1 MSEYI
6 YIRQVNQ
13 ASVHI
18 GRTTSPADRYTLGA
32 DQTIEDFK
40 EYLHIFECQ
49 DGKGSEIEA
58 DVKKEFK
65 NEIVDNTPKKEQYL
79 WNKQK
84 EIQYLN
90 YLNKHKCIIRKLNE
104 EEVLKYNKNNKD
116 VKWVIKVQEK
126 QTGRNLKKLG
136 LTRKKIMQQSQ
147 RTAKAIQKNNDV
159 SKYTEHDEFF
169 TRYED
174 IETVVDEFKDQFKGK
189 VVFCNCDDPLP
200 EDENKCSAF
209 ALYFKKNF
217 KKLKLKKLICLH
229 FAGLSDIFN
238 IGETIGI
245 IYHHDGTKTEI
256 KREGDFDGSF
266 YHPKSI
272 KILNEE
278 ADIVCTNHP
287 WSLTQQYYDILFKSK
302 KKFLVVSNVGIVLI
316 PSFFDVVKDKK
327 LKAVKYCKKFL
338 KGRLR
343 VPAQANGAWFTN
355 LEYSRVKYYRLMPLK
370 DIPKQNIIIDDNGIL
385 NFNDSYVPSDYDLP
399 FAVSLGPIVNGI
411 LEQGFEVYGNETYLP
426 KINGKI
432 GWRRLLIKKSQ
443 KN

>member
-18 GRTTSPADRYTLGA
+18 GRTMDLEQRYRLGA
-32 DQTIEDFK
+32 DQLVEDFND
-40 EYLHIFECQ
+40 YICAFECKDRTGQ
-49 DGKGSEIEA
+49 QIEN

-65 NEIVDNTPKKEQYL
+65 KYHIEREIYNCSAGLLKDYKSFL
-79 WNKQK
+79 
-84 EIQYLN
+84 L
-90 YLNKHKCIIRKLNE
+90 KHKDVIRELEE
-104 EEVLKYNKNNKD
+104 EEVLKYNKNDKD
-116 VKWVIKVQEK
+116 VKFVIKVQK
-126 QTGRNLKKLG
+126 QQTKRNLKELG
-136 LTRKKIMQQSQ
+136 WDHKDMQLKSQ
-147 RTAKAIQKNNDV
+147 NIARAIQKNNDI

-174 IETVVDEFKDQFKGK
+174 IEEMIEEVKEQFKGK
-189 VVFCNCDDPLP
+189 VVFCNCDDPLG
-200 EDENKCSAF
+200 EDEMHCSAF

-229 FAGLSDIFN
+229 FAGVSDIFN
-238 IGETIGI
+238 TGETIGM
-245 IYHHDGTKTEI
+245 IYNYDGTEIEI

-266 YHPKSI
+266 MHPKSI

-287 WSLTQQYYDILFKSK
+287 WSLTQQYYKILFESK
-302 KKFLVVSNVGIVLI
+302 KRFLVISNSAIVLI
-316 PSFFDVVKDKK
+316 PSFFE
-327 LKAVKYCKKFL
+327 AVKNRKIKAIKRCENFL
-338 KGRLR
+338 LGKNRS
-343 VPAQANGAWFTN
+343 PARATGAWMTN
-355 LEYSRVKYYRLMPLK
+355 LKYNRMPYKKLMPLK
-370 DIPKQNIIIDDNGIL
+370 DIPRNEILVDDNGVL
-385 NFNDSYVPSDYDLP
+385 NINNGYIPNDYDKE
-399 FAVSLGPIVNGI
+399 FAVSSAPIIGGI

>member
-1 MSEYI
+1 MPEYL

-13 ASVHI
+13 SSVHI
-18 GRTTSPADRYTLGA
+18 GRTADLEERYRLGA
-32 DQTIEDFK
+32 DQLEEDFND
-40 EYLHIFECQ
+40 YICAFECNE
-49 DGKGSEIEA
+49 GSGQQIENDIKKQFKKYNIEREIYNYSTGLLK
-58 DVKKEFK
+58 DYK
-65 NEIVDNTPKKEQYL
+65 NFL
-79 WNKQK
+79 A
-84 EIQYLN
+84 
-90 YLNKHKCIIRKLNE
+90 KHKDIVRELSE
-104 EEVLKYNKNNKD
+104 DEVLKYNKNNND
-116 VKWVIKVQEK
+116 VKFVVKVQK
-126 QTGRNLKKLG
+126 QQTKRNLKELG
-136 LTRKKIMQQSQ
+136 WNHKDMQLKSQ
-147 RTAKAIQKNNDV
+147 NMARAIQKNNDV

>member
-13 ASVHI
+13 TSVHI
-18 GRTTSPADRYTLGA
+18 GRTMDLEQRYRLGA
-32 DQTIEDFK
+32 DQLVEDFND
-40 EYLHIFECQ
+40 YICAFECK
-49 DGKGSEIEA
+49 DGTGQQIEN

-65 NEIVDNTPKKEQYL
+65 KYHIEREIYNYSAGLLNDYKKFL
-79 WNKQK
+79 
-84 EIQYLN
+84 L
-90 YLNKHKCIIRKLNE
+90 KHKDVIRELKE
-104 EEVLKYNKNNKD
+104 EEVLKYNKNDKD
-116 VKWVIKVQEK
+116 VKFIVKVQEK
-126 QTGRNLKKLG
+126 QTGRDLKKLG

-147 RTAKAIQKNNDV
+147 RTAKAIQKNNDI

-174 IETVVDEFKDQFKGK
+174 IETMIEEVKDQFKGK
-189 VVFCNCDDPLP
+189 VVFCNCDDPLG
-200 EDENKCSAF
+200 EDEMHCSAF
-209 ALYFKKNF
+209 ALYFKRNF

-229 FAGLSDIFN
+229 FAGVSDIFN
-238 IGETIGI
+238 TGETIGM
-245 IYHHDGTKTEI
+245 IYNYDGTQIEI

-266 YHPKSI
+266 MHPKSI

-302 KKFLVVSNVGIVLI
+302 KKFLVISNVGIVLI

-355 LEYSRVKYYRLMPLK
+355 LNYKRKKYYRLMPLK

-432 GWRRLLIKKSQ
+432 GWRRLLIRKSTTNI
-443 KN
+443 KS

>member
-1 MSEYI
+1 MAVAEYI
-6 YIRQVNQ
+6 YIREVNQ
-13 ASVHI
+13 TSVHI
-18 GRTTSPADRYTLGA
+18 GRTADLEQRYRLGA
-32 DQTIEDFK
+32 DQLEEDFND
-40 EYLHIFECQ
+40 YLCAFECNE
-49 DGKGSEIEA
+49 GSGQQIEN
-58 DVKKEFK
+58 DIKKEFK
-65 NEIVDNTPKKEQYL
+65 KYNIEREIY
-79 WNKQK
+79 
-84 EIQYLN
+84 N
-90 YLNKHKCIIRKLNE
+90 YSTGLLQDYRSFLSKHKDIVRELSE
-104 EEVLKYNKNNKD
+104 EEVLKYNKSNKD
-116 VKWVIKVQEK
+116 VKFVIKVQEK
-126 QTGRNLKKLG
+126 PTGRDLKKLG

-174 IETVVDEFKDQFKGK
+174 IEKIVEEFKDQFKGK

-209 ALYFKKNF
+209 ALFFKKNF
-217 KKLKLKKLICLH
+217 RKLGLKKLICLH

-238 IGETIGI
+238 TGEIIGI
-245 IYHHDGTKTEI
+245 IYNYDGTQIEI

-316 PSFFDVVKDKK
+316 PAFFDVIKNKK

-355 LEYSRVKYYRLMPLK
+355 LNYKRKKYYRLMPLK
-370 DIPKQNIIIDDNGIL
+370 DIPKENVIVDDNGIL

-399 FAVSLGPIVNGI
+399 FAISLGPVVNGI

-426 KINGKI
+426 KINGKT
-432 GWRRLLIKKSQ
+432 GWRRLLIKKSLS
-443 KN
+443 

>member
-18 GRTTSPADRYTLGA
+18 GRTMDLEQRYRLGA
-32 DQTIEDFK
+32 DQLVEDFND
-40 EYLHIFECQ
+40 YICAFECK
-49 DGKGSEIEA
+49 DGTGQQIEN

-65 NEIVDNTPKKEQYL
+65 KYNIEREIYNYSAGLLNDYKKFL
-79 WNKQK
+79 
-84 EIQYLN
+84 L
-90 YLNKHKCIIRKLNE
+90 KHKDVIRELNE
-104 EEVLKYNKNNKD
+104 EEVLKYNKNDKD
-116 VKWVIKVQEK
+116 VKFIVKVQEK
-126 QTGRNLKKLG
+126 QTGRDLKKLG

-147 RTAKAIQKNNDV
+147 RTAKAIQKNNDI

-174 IETVVDEFKDQFKGK
+174 IETMIEEVKDQFKGK
-189 VVFCNCDDPLP
+189 VVFCNCDDPLG
-200 EDENKCSAF
+200 EDEMHCSAF

-229 FAGLSDIFN
+229 FAGVSDIFN
-238 IGETIGI
+238 TGETIGM
-245 IYHHDGTKTEI
+245 IYNYDGTQIEI

-266 YHPKSI
+266 MHPKSI

-302 KKFLVVSNVGIVLI
+302 KKFLVISNVGIVLI

-355 LEYSRVKYYRLMPLK
+355 LNYKRKKYYRLMPLK
-370 DIPKQNIIIDDNGIL
+370 DIPKENVIVDDNGIL

-399 FAVSLGPIVNGI
+399 FAISLGPVVNGI